1 MKIRITKLF
10 SLAAAF
16 GLAAAASAADQPA
29 SGSPSSG
36 SPKEQV
42 PPPAA
47 QSCQQPSIFY
57 DGPAVIDNDNG
68 NDHRYGIQAG
78 SELHF
83 LRPVINNNFAFA
95 TIITPAGGGFS
106 NTNQNFRY
114 NYSTDV
120 SFWLGYTLDSG
131 LGFRTTWFHES
142 APAQPITV
150 TNSFVGPGGL
160 TPFFFAAT
168 FVPTTGVAL
177 AAVQVDVVNL

>member
-1 MKIRITKLF
+1 MKIRISKLF

-47 QSCQQPSIFY
+47 QACQQPSIFY
-57 DGPAVIDNDNG
+57 DGPAVIDNENG

-83 LRPVINNNFAFA
+83 LRPVINNNFAIA
-95 TIITPAGGGFS
+95 AIVAPPGVGFS
-106 NTNQNFRY
+106 HCHQTFRY
-114 NYSTDV
+114 N
-120 SFWLGYTLDSG
+120 
-131 LGFRTTWFHES
+131 
-142 APAQPITV
+142 A
-150 TNSFVGPGGL
+150 
-160 TPFFFAAT
+160 
-168 FVPTTGVAL
+168 
-177 AAVQVDVVNL
+177 